1 MEYFLLPVPNLHG
14 NKNDRHH
21 RKIHCAFPTGT
32 RSFYFYRLPMPDMSP
47 LFLHKFP
54 VFIFLVPLFF
64 HKISKSSHPAFLSSG
79 AFFFHKISMFLSFG
93 AFFFHKIS
101 MFLSFGASFFHK
113 ISMFLSFGAS
123 FLQAEFSSICGP
135 SALPAIR
142 LQYRE
147 PDWLR
152 HKHTQSPYD
161 FFRSASRFP
170 AKMWKK

>member
-1 MEYFLLPVPNLHG
+1 MPVPNLHG

-93 AFFFHKIS
+93 A
-101 MFLSFGASFFHK
+101 
-113 ISMFLSFGAS
+113 S